1 MAERIA
7 LKLHGTAQ
15 GDIHGENPIAALER
29 ENTIEVLSL
38 TQTLKVAFDRATLQA
53 TGRRF
58 YEPLEFTK
66 PIDRSTPLLRQ
77 ALVNNENVTGEFVWY
92 RLDSN
97 GQGEKFFSLKF
108 SGGRIASASLRLPD
122 VLLPPTSGLPPMETI
137 SLVFSHVEW
146 THLTGSTTSVD
157 DWDATR

>member
-7 LKLHGTAQ
+7 LKLHGTVQ
-15 GDIHGENPIAALER
+15 GDIHGENPIPNLDRA
-29 ENTIEVLSL
+29 NTIEVLSF
-38 TQTLKVAFDRATLQA
+38 TQSLKVAFDRATLQA

-77 ALVNNENVTGEFVWY
+77 ALVRNEAVDGEFIWY
-92 RLDSN
+92 RLNSN

-122 VLLPPTSGLPPMETI
+122 VLSPPTSALPPMETI
-137 SLVFSHVEW
+137 SLVFHHIEW

-157 DWDATR
+157 DWEATR